1 MKIFG
6 IDTGVIKSED
16 GVCCN
21 QCVLLA
27 KFCWPLPF
35 FILYSKDKLVCYS
48 RCLLVSYFCILV
60 PYGEKDI
67 FFFGVS
73 SRRSRR
79 SS

>member
-48 RCLLVSYFCILV
+48 RCLFVSYFCILV